1 LLANKTSDLIGGS
14 PGGRKLIAV
23 VYADMVGYSRL
34 IGLDDEGTLE
44 RLRTLRSTLID
55 PAINQHGGRIVQTG
69 GDSLLIVFDSIDGAM
84 RCALKVQ
91 RQMAAYDVDHPADR
105 TIRFRV
111 GINIGDAIPDGTDL
125 HGEVVNVAERLQAQC
140 PPGGICVTRPV
151 RDHVQDR
158 LGLVF
163 EELGSLSLKNIARP
177 VEAFVLRLGDAV
189 TSPIAVAQSSAHSL
203 PEPLPLHDKPSIAVL
218 PFANLSSDPE
228 QEYFADGL
236 TEDILTALARFA
248 QLTVI
253 ARNSTFVY
261 KGRAV
266 SIADV
271 GRDLRVRYVLEGS
284 VRRSGDR
291 VRVTAQ
297 LIEAATAAHLWAER
311 YDRAITDIFAL
322 QDEITERI
330 VTTLVSNIERSIIE
344 QARRKPPESFDAYE
358 VFLNGREQ
366 RNASRPDATVAAE
379 QQFERSVALDPGF
392 APAHAEIAYIQ
403 YLYVTWRR
411 DPEQRDAQLAKG
423 FASARRALALEASL
437 PLANRALGMLH
448 LRAREY
454 ADAVTWMERAVALNP
469 GEAESYAWLANVLSF
484 VGRSAEALEQLAHAM
499 RLDPLH
505 PPLWDFYTGRALVH
519 LGRYEEAL
527 TSLDTALRRAPFFGH
542 IQLYKAA
549 ALAHLG
555 RADEAR
561 AALSVLALYAS
572 IGDLRRFDS
581 YMESIEFDRL
591 IEGLRKA
598 GLPDGRFGPAS

>member
-1 LLANKTSDLIGGS
+1 MPMNKASDLIGRP
-14 PGGRKLIAV
+14 PGGRKLMAV

-44 RLRTLRSTLID
+44 RLRTLRGTLID

-84 RCALKVQ
+84 RCAVKVQ
-91 RQMAAYDVDHPADR
+91 QQMAAYDGDYPADR

-140 PPGGICVTRPV
+140 PPGGVCVTRAV
-151 RDHVQDR
+151 RDHVRDR
-158 LGLVF
+158 LELAF
-163 EELGSLSLKNIARP
+163 EELGPLNLKNIARP
-177 VEAFVLRLGDAV
+177 VEAFVLRLGNAV
-189 TSPIAVAQSSAHSL
+189 KTPISVAQSSIHSSSETL
-203 PEPLPLHDKPSIAVL
+203 GLHDKPSIAVL

-297 LIEAATAAHLWAER
+297 LIEAATSSHLWAER
-311 YDRAITDIFAL
+311 YDRAITDIFAV
-322 QDEITERI
+322 QDEITEQI
-330 VTTLVSNIERSIIE
+330 VTRLVSNIERSIIE

-358 VFLNGREQ
+358 VFLHGREQ

-411 DPEQRDAQLAKG
+411 EPERRDAQLAKG

-454 ADAVTWMERAVALNP
+454 ADAITWMQRAVALNP
-469 GEAESYAWLANVLSF
+469 GEAESYAWLANVLSH
-484 VGRSAEALEQLAHAM
+484 VGRSAEALEQLAHAT

-505 PPLWDFYTGRALVH
+505 PPLWDFYIGRALLH

-527 TSLDTALRRAPFFGH
+527 ASLDTAFRRAPFFGH
-542 IQLYKAA
+542 IQLYRAA

-555 RADEAR
+555 RPPEAQ
-561 AALSVLALYAS
+561 AVLSVPTLYAS
-572 IGDLRRFDS
+572 IGDIRRFDS
-581 YMESIEFDRL
+581 YVESVEFDRF

-598 GLPDGRFGPAS
+598 GLPE

>member
-1 LLANKTSDLIGGS
+1 M
-14 PGGRKLIAV
+14 AV

-55 PAINQHGGRIVQTG
+55 PAIDQHGGRIVQTG
-69 GDSLLIVFDSIDGAM
+69 GDSLLIVFVSIDGAM
-84 RCALKVQ
+84 RCAVKVQ
-91 RQMAAYDVDHPADR
+91 QQMAAYDGDHPSDR
-105 TIRFRV
+105 TIRFRIGV
-111 GINIGDAIPDGTDL
+111 NIGDAIPDGTDL

-177 VEAFVLRLGDAV
+177 VEAFVLRFGDAAKA
-189 TSPIAVAQSSAHSL
+189 PISVAQSSAHSSSETL
-203 PEPLPLHDKPSIAVL
+203 SLHDKPSIAVL
-218 PFANLSSDPE
+218 AFANLSSDPE

-297 LIEAATAAHLWAER
+297 LIEAATSAHLWAER
-311 YDRAITDIFAL
+311 YDRAITDIFAV
-322 QDEITERI
+322 QDEITEQI
-330 VTTLVSNIERSIIE
+330 VTRLVSNIERSIIE

-358 VFLNGREQ
+358 LFLHGREQ

-411 DPEQRDAQLAKG
+411 EPEQRDAQLAKG
-423 FASARRALALEASL
+423 FAGVRRALALEASL

-448 LRAREY
+448 LRAREH
-454 ADAVTWMERAVALNP
+454 ADAVTWTRRAVALNP

-484 VGRSAEALEQLAHAM
+484 VGRSAEALEQLAHAT

-505 PPLWDFYTGRALVH
+505 PPLWDFYIGRALMH

-527 TSLDTALRRAPFFGH
+527 TSLDTAFRRAPFFGH

-555 RADEAR
+555 RPDVAQ
-561 AALSVLALYAS
+561 ALSVPALYAS
-572 IGDLRRFDS
+572 IGDIRRFDA
-581 YMESIEFDRL
+581 YMESIEFDRF

-598 GLPDGRFGPAS
+598 GLPE

>member
-1 LLANKTSDLIGGS
+1 MPMNKASDLIGRP
-14 PGGRKLIAV
+14 PGGRKLMAV

-44 RLRTLRSTLID
+44 RLRTLRGTLID

-84 RCALKVQ
+84 RCAVKVQ
-91 RQMAAYDVDHPADR
+91 QQMAAYDGDYPADR

-140 PPGGICVTRPV
+140 PPGGVCVTRAV
-151 RDHVQDR
+151 RDHVRDR
-158 LGLVF
+158 LELAF
-163 EELGSLSLKNIARP
+163 EELGPLNLKNIARP
-177 VEAFVLRLGDAV
+177 VEAFVLRLGNAV
-189 TSPIAVAQSSAHSL
+189 KTPISVAQSSIHSSSETL
-203 PEPLPLHDKPSIAVL
+203 GLHDKPSIAVL

-297 LIEAATAAHLWAER
+297 LIEAATSSHLWAER
-311 YDRAITDIFAL
+311 YDRAITDIFAV
-322 QDEITERI
+322 QDEITEQI
-330 VTTLVSNIERSIIE
+330 VTRLVSNIERSIIE

-358 VFLNGREQ
+358 LFLHGREQ

-411 DPEQRDAQLAKG
+411 EPEQRDAQLAKG

-454 ADAVTWMERAVALNP
+454 ADAITWMQRAVALNP
-469 GEAESYAWLANVLSF
+469 GEAESYAWLANVLSH
-484 VGRSAEALEQLAHAM
+484 VGRSAEALEQLAHAT

-505 PPLWDFYTGRALVH
+505 PPLWDFYIGRALLH

-527 TSLDTALRRAPFFGH
+527 ASLDTAFRRAPFFGH
-542 IQLYKAA
+542 IQLYRAA

-555 RADEAR
+555 RPPEAQ
-561 AALSVLALYAS
+561 AVLSVPTLYAS
-572 IGDLRRFDS
+572 IGDIRRFDS
-581 YMESIEFDRL
+581 YVESVEFDRF

-598 GLPDGRFGPAS
+598 GLPE

>member
-1 LLANKTSDLIGGS
+1 MTKERWNGS
-14 PGGRKLIAV
+14 VP
-23 VYADMVGYSRL
+23 
-34 IGLDDEGTLE
+34 
-44 RLRTLRSTLID
+44 LRGTLID
-55 PAINQHGGRIVQTG
+55 PAIDQHGGRIVQTG

-84 RCALKVQ
+84 RCAVKVQ
-91 RQMAAYDVDHPADR
+91 QQMAAYDGDHPADR

-140 PPGGICVTRPV
+140 PPGGICVTRAV

-158 LGLVF
+158 LELAF
-163 EELGSLSLKNIARP
+163 EELGPLNLKNIARP
-177 VEAFVLRLGDAV
+177 VEAFVLRLGNAV
-189 TSPIAVAQSSAHSL
+189 KTPISVAQSSIHSSS
-203 PEPLPLHDKPSIAVL
+203 EPLGLHDKPSIAVL

-266 SIADV
+266 SIAEV

-297 LIEAATAAHLWAER
+297 LIEAATSAHLWAER
-311 YDRAITDIFAL
+311 YDRAITDIFAV
-322 QDEITERI
+322 QDEITEQI
-330 VTTLVSNIERSIIE
+330 VTRLVSNIERSIIE

-358 VFLNGREQ
+358 VFLHGREQ

-411 DPEQRDAQLAKG
+411 EPEQRDAQLAKG

-454 ADAVTWMERAVALNP
+454 ADAITWMQRAVALNP
-469 GEAESYAWLANVLSF
+469 GEAESYAWLANVLSY
-484 VGRSAEALEQLAHAM
+484 VGRSAEALEQLAHAT

-505 PPLWDFYTGRALVH
+505 PPLWDFYIGRALVH

-527 TSLDTALRRAPFFGH
+527 TSLDTAFRRAPFFGH
-542 IQLYKAA
+542 IQLYRAA

-561 AALSVLALYAS
+561 AALSVPVLYAS
-572 IGDLRRFDS
+572 IGDIRRLDS
-581 YMESIEFDRL
+581 YMESIEFDRF
-591 IEGLRKA
+591 IEGLREA
-598 GLPDGRFGPAS
+598 GLPE

>member
-1 LLANKTSDLIGGS
+1 
-14 PGGRKLIAV
+14 
-23 VYADMVGYSRL
+23 
-34 IGLDDEGTLE
+34 
-44 RLRTLRSTLID
+44 
-55 PAINQHGGRIVQTG
+55 
-69 GDSLLIVFDSIDGAM
+69 M
-84 RCALKVQ
+84 R
-91 RQMAAYDVDHPADR
+91 
-105 TIRFRV
+105 F
-111 GINIGDAIPDGTDL
+111 PDGTDL

-140 PPGGICVTRPV
+140 PPGGVCVTRAV
-151 RDHVQDR
+151 RDHVRDR
-158 LGLVF
+158 LELAF
-163 EELGSLSLKNIARP
+163 EELGPLNLKNIARP
-177 VEAFVLRLGDAV
+177 VEAFVLRLGNAV
-189 TSPIAVAQSSAHSL
+189 KTPISVAQSSIHSSSETL
-203 PEPLPLHDKPSIAVL
+203 GLHDKPSIAVL

-297 LIEAATAAHLWAER
+297 LIEAATSSHLWAER
-311 YDRAITDIFAL
+311 YDRAITDIFAV
-322 QDEITERI
+322 QDEITEQI
-330 VTTLVSNIERSIIE
+330 VTRLVSNIERSIIE

-358 VFLNGREQ
+358 LFLHGREQ

-411 DPEQRDAQLAKG
+411 EPEQRDAQLAKG

-454 ADAVTWMERAVALNP
+454 ADAITWMQRAVALNP
-469 GEAESYAWLANVLSF
+469 GEAESYAWLANVLSH
-484 VGRSAEALEQLAHAM
+484 VGRSAEALEQLAHAT

-505 PPLWDFYTGRALVH
+505 PPLWDFYIGRALLH

-527 TSLDTALRRAPFFGH
+527 ASLDTAFRRAPFFGH
-542 IQLYKAA
+542 IQLYRAA

-555 RADEAR
+555 RPPEAQ
-561 AALSVLALYAS
+561 AVLSVPTLYAS
-572 IGDLRRFDS
+572 IGDIRRFDS
-581 YMESIEFDRL
+581 YVESVEFDRF

-598 GLPDGRFGPAS
+598 GLPE

>member
-1 LLANKTSDLIGGS
+1 MSVGEGHNLTGRPSGT
-14 PGGRKLIAV
+14 RKLMAV

-44 RLRTLRSTLID
+44 RLRALRGTLID
-55 PAINQHGGRIVQTG
+55 PAIDQHGGRIVQTG
-69 GDSLLIVFDSIDGAM
+69 GDSLLIVFDSIDGAV
-84 RCALKVQ
+84 RCAVTVQ
-91 RQMAAYDVDHPADR
+91 QQMAAYDDGHAPDR
-105 TIRFRV
+105 SIRFRI

-140 PPGGICVTRPV
+140 PPGGICVTRAV

-158 LGLVF
+158 LGLAF

-177 VEAFVLRLGDAV
+177 VEAFVLRTGAA
-189 TSPIAVAQSSAHSL
+189 TGAPVALS
-203 PEPLPLHDKPSIAVL
+203 DRPSIAVL

-236 TEDILTALARFA
+236 TEDILTALTRFT

-284 VRRSGDR
+284 VRRSGER

-297 LIEAATAAHLWAER
+297 LIEAATSAHLWAER
-311 YDRAITDIFAL
+311 YDRAITDIFVV

-330 VTTLVSNIERSIIE
+330 ATTLVSNIERSIIE
-344 QARRKPPESFDAYE
+344 QARRRPPESFDAYE
-358 VFLNGREQ
+358 MFLHGREQ
-366 RNASRPDATVAAE
+366 RNASRPDLTVAAE

-411 DPEQRDAQLAKG
+411 HPEQRDAQLAKG
-423 FASARRALALEASL
+423 FASARRALELEASL

-448 LRAREY
+448 LRSREY
-454 ADAVTWMERAVALNP
+454 ADAITWMQRAVALNP
-469 GEAESYAWLANVLSF
+469 GEAESYAWLANVLSY
-484 VGRSAEALEQLAHAM
+484 VGRSTEALEQLAHAT

-505 PPLWDFYTGRALVH
+505 PPLWDFYIGRALLH
-519 LGRYEEAL
+519 LGRYQEAL
-527 TSLDTALRRAPFFGH
+527 TSLDTAFRRAPFFGH
-542 IQLYKAA
+542 IQLYRAA

-555 RADEAR
+555 RPDEAQ
-561 AALSVLALYAS
+561 AVLAVPALYPS
-572 IGDLRRFDS
+572 IGDIRRFDS
-581 YMESIEFDRL
+581 YMASSEFDRF

-598 GLPDGRFGPAS
+598 RLPE